1 MSGMDTAGQLCQST
15 LDCLRLGTGSIS
27 NFPGLLRKVIETR
40 AWECRVTSGKTIRL
54 KNLRELITVAPLA
67 GWGEDVEKIGRVI
80 QGDPELEAM
89 YRQEMTLPNGKNA
102 AGDNITSHSARKTGT
117 SRPYSITRVQRE
129 CDRKTVAAVMS
140 GEMSPHAALVSAGLR
155 KVRQVYLPDDPVKG
169 LAKLRAVVGDEYVAA
184 MFKEFRRR

>member
-54 KNLRELITVAPLA
+54 KNLRELITGAPLA

-80 QGDPELEAM
+80 QGDPELESM
-89 YRQEMTLPNGKNA
+89 YRQETTLPNGHH
-102 AGDNITSHSARKTGT
+102 AGYNVTTNSARKTGH

-169 LAKLRAVVGDEYVAA
+169 LAKLRSVVGDEYVAA

>member
-54 KNLRELITVAPLA
+54 KNLRELITGEPLA

-80 QGDPELEAM
+80 QGDRELEAM
-89 YRQEMTLPNGKNA
+89 YRQETTNQQGAHHN
-102 AGDNITSHSARKTGT
+102 NIMMSDSAIQGT

-140 GEMSPHAALVSAGLR
+140 GKMSPHAALVSAGLR
-155 KVRQVYLPDDPVKG
+155 KVRQVYFPDDPVKG
-169 LAKLRAVVGDEYVAA
+169 LAKLRAVVGDEYLAA